1 MKVTVAG
8 FKARIAIMQAEVAT
22 HIELREN
29 RAGQGRAYIAGTRT
43 RVQDV
48 YVLAEVHGLTPDQIV
63 EQLPHLTL
71 GQVHAALS
79 YYYFDHREQI
89 LNELRE
95 DEEFV
100 RQMRAQTGPGPLE
113 QRLGALRGDDAVSS

>member
-1 MKVTVAG
+1 
-8 FKARIAIMQAEVAT
+8 MQAEVAT
-22 HIELREN
+22 HIELRQN
-29 RAGQGRAYIAGTRT
+29 RAGQDRAYIAGTRT

-48 YVLAEVHGLTPDQIV
+48 YALAEIHGLTPDQVI

-79 YYYFDHREQI
+79 YYFDHREQI

-95 DEEFV
+95 DEAFV
-100 RQMRAQTGPGPLE
+100 RLIRAQTGPGPLE
-113 QRLGALRGDDAVSS
+113 QRLSALRGDNAVSS

>member
-1 MKVTVAG
+1 MET
-8 FKARIAIMQAEVAT
+8 EVAT
-22 HIELREN
+22 HIEVRAN

-43 RVQDV
+43 RVQDI
-48 YVLAEVHGLTPDQIV
+48 YALAEIQGLTPDQIV

-79 YYYFDHREQI
+79 YFFDHREQI

-100 RQMRAQTGPGPLE
+100 RMLRAQTGPGPLE
-113 QRLGALRGDDAVSS
+113 QRLGVARGGDDAVSS

>member
-1 MKVTVAG
+1 
-8 FKARIAIMQAEVAT
+8 MQAEIAT
-22 HIELREN
+22 HVEMRPN
-29 RAGQGRAYIAGTRT
+29 RAGQDRAYIAGTRT

-48 YVLAEVHGLTPDQIV
+48 YALAEIQGLNPDQIV
-63 EQLPHLTL
+63 EQLPHLSL

-79 YYYFDHREQI
+79 YYFDHREQV

-100 RQMRAQTGPGPLE
+100 EAMRKQTGPGPLE
-113 QRLGALRGDDAVSS
+113 QRLKAARGDAVSS

>member
-1 MKVTVAG
+1 
-8 FKARIAIMQAEVAT
+8 MQAEVAT
-22 HIELREN
+22 HIEIRKN
-29 RAGQGRAYIAGTRT
+29 RSEQDRAYISGTRT

-48 YVLAEVHGLTPDQIV
+48 YALAEIHGLTPDQIV

-71 GQVHAALS
+71 GQVHAALG
-79 YYYFDHREQI
+79 YYFDHREQI

-100 RQMRAQTGPGPLE
+100 RLMRAQTGPGPLE
-113 QRLGALRGDDAVSS
+113 QRLDALRGDDAVSS

>member
-1 MKVTVAG
+1 
-8 FKARIAIMQAEVAT
+8 MQAEVAT
-22 HIELREN
+22 HIEVRKN
-29 RAGQGRAYIAGTRT
+29 RAGQDRAYIAGTRT

-48 YVLAEVHGLTPDQIV
+48 YALAEMQGLTPDQIV

-79 YYYFDHREQI
+79 YYFDHREQI
-89 LNELRE
+89 LNEVRE

-100 RQMRAQTGPGPLE
+100 RLMRAQTGPGPLE
-113 QRLGALRGDDAVSS
+113 QRLGESRGDDAVSS

>member
-1 MKVTVAG
+1 
-8 FKARIAIMQAEVAT
+8 MQTEVAT
-22 HIELREN
+22 HIEVRQN
-29 RAGQGRAYIAGTRT
+29 RAGQDRAHVAGTRT

-48 YVLAEVHGLTPDQIV
+48 YALSEIHGLTPDQVV

-79 YYYFDHREQI
+79 YYFDHREQI

-95 DEEFV
+95 DQEFV
-100 RQMRAQTGPGPLE
+100 RMMRAQTGPGPLE
-113 QRLGALRGDDAVSS
+113 QRLGPFRGDDALLLSRKL

>member
-1 MKVTVAG
+1 MAST
-8 FKARIAIMQAEVAT
+8 IAT
-22 HIELREN
+22 HIEIRQN
-29 RAGQGRAYIAGTRT
+29 RDGQDRAYIAGTRV

-48 YVLAEVHGLTPDQIV
+48 YAYSEIQGLSPDEIV

-79 YYYFDHREQI
+79 YYFDNRQQI
-89 LNELRE
+89 LTELQE

-100 RQMRAQTGPGPLE
+100 RLIRARTGPGPLE
-113 QRLGALRGDDAVSS
+113 QRLSAGGANDAVSS

>member
-1 MKVTVAG
+1 
-8 FKARIAIMQAEVAT
+8 MQSEVAT
-22 HIELREN
+22 HIEVRQN
-29 RAGQGRAYIAGTRT
+29 RAGQDRAYVTGTRI

-48 YVLAEVHGLTPDQIV
+48 YALAEIHGLTPDEIV

-79 YYYFDHREQI
+79 YYFDNRERI

-100 RQMRAQTGPGPLE
+100 QWLRAQAGPGPLE
-113 QRLGALRGDDAVSS
+113 QRLSALRGGDAVSS

>member
-1 MKVTVAG
+1 MET
-8 FKARIAIMQAEVAT
+8 EVAT
-22 HIELREN
+22 HIENRQN
-29 RAGQGRAYIAGTRT
+29 RAGQKRAYIVGTRT
-43 RVQDV
+43 RVQDI
-48 YVLAEVHGLTPDQIV
+48 YALAEIHGLTPDQIV

-79 YYYFDHREQI
+79 YYFDHREDI

-100 RQMRAQTGPGPLE
+100 RIMRAQTGPGPLE
-113 QRLGALRGDDAVSS
+113 QRLSAFRGDDAISS

>member
-1 MKVTVAG
+1 M
-8 FKARIAIMQAEVAT
+8 RAEVAT
-22 HIELREN
+22 HIEVRQN
-29 RAGQGRAYIAGTRT
+29 RAGQERAYIAGTRT
-43 RVQDV
+43 RVQDI
-48 YVLAEVHGLTPDQIV
+48 YALAEIQGLTPDQIV

-79 YYYFDHREQI
+79 YYFDHRNQI

-100 RQMRAQTGPGPLE
+100 QVMRAKTGPGPLE
-113 QRLGALRGDDAVSS
+113 ERLGKLRGDDAVSSR

>member
-1 MKVTVAG
+1 
-8 FKARIAIMQAEVAT
+8 MQTEVAT
-22 HIELREN
+22 HIEVRQN
-29 RAGQGRAYIAGTRT
+29 RAGQDRAYIAGTRT

-48 YVLAEVHGLTPDQIV
+48 YALAEIHGLTPDQVV

-79 YYYFDHREQI
+79 YYFDHREQI

-100 RQMRAQTGPGPLE
+100 RMMRAQTGPGPLE
-113 QRLGALRGDDAVSS
+113 QRLGALRGDDALLLSRKP